1 MQFILRMKIKIVI
14 FICAGLFAASSFAQE
29 QAMQGRILLRIKP
42 EAVAALRT
50 VFASPEI
57 RDRKFDPQKFSL
69 TDIASIANL
78 FSLPSDLRVI
88 SLKPLIPQHNVALED
103 LREQTNP
110 GLFYNKNLNGI
121 RIKETEDLGKLR
133 SSEEK
138 ISRWFELFYNSSLSP
153 ESAIVLLK
161 KSRLVEIAEPR
172 YYYRTCFTPNDPRY
186 PEQYS
191 LPLIHAPEAWDIVQC
206 DSTMLVADADVGT
219 DWTHS
224 DLAKA
229 IYVNKGETGL
239 DSNGLDKRSNGIDD
253 DGDGF
258 VDDWHGWD
266 FSGADGI
273 SPDNDPNT
281 AAQHGTHTAGI
292 MAASGNNSIG
302 VCGVAFGAK
311 ILAIKCSDGS
321 GQYVTFGYEG
331 ILFAADQHAKVV
343 NNSWGGTNRSQVG
356 QDIVEYANAKNCVV
370 VAASGNNYSF
380 QDFYPSSY
388 DHVLSVA
395 AVDEGGRITG
405 FSNYN
410 THVDISAPGNNVL
423 STVPSQNYSMMSG
436 TSMASPTAAGA
447 IALVRQKFP
456 DLTADQAQERLR
468 ATCDLLTAD
477 QDLHPGYTG
486 RGLIDLK
493 RAVGP
498 DPVYSARLESVEIFD
513 SNNNG
518 YLESGES
525 ADIVLNV
532 RNYLSPLT
540 DLIAKVEYLDAN
552 NYITG
557 NTETVRFGK
566 VNTLSVVQNFQ
577 GSLHVS
583 VAANVPVNSPVLV
596 RLTFTSTPE
605 GYGPDIDY
613 FSLVINKGYL
623 DLNKNNLTVTFDSK
637 ASIGYNDLPDNTQGT
652 GFVWTH
658 APPSIYT
665 EGRDVLSQAG
675 LMIGVDDSARIVSCA
690 PGEFNDGY
698 CMHDFSST
706 LPIHY
711 VLPPDHS
718 NAAQELQTVYAD
730 VNTDPSQQ
738 VGVSVE
744 EKTYAFTK
752 DLAANAVILDYTIH
766 KRSVDTISYARD
778 GASAA
783 LFMDWDIG
791 ESGLQNKAYT
801 SALDTMIGIT
811 RRMEETYPF
820 VGIKLISDIPKGAAL
835 NVYALDNNGSNGSIA
850 KYDGFTRSEK
860 WQTMTTSRP
869 ASGIGDVSMI
879 YGLKNLPLLSQD
891 SIRLTF
897 VIAMAENEQLLK
909 QTIDQTRTE
918 WQAASGV
925 RSARQSANSLAVS
938 PNPFGNILHI
948 TWKND
953 NPDGTTEVV
962 LTDVIGR
969 ILVSRKVSG
978 ASLDLGGLN
987 LHSGTYILTVRQ
999 GSATAQR
1006 TVVCLP

>member
-1 MQFILRMKIKIVI
+1 L
-14 FICAGLFAASSFAQE
+14 
-29 QAMQGRILLRIKP
+29 
-42 EAVAALRT
+42 
-50 VFASPEI
+50 
-57 RDRKFDPQKFSL
+57 
-69 TDIASIANL
+69 
-78 FSLPSDLRVI
+78 
-88 SLKPLIPQHNVALED
+88 
-103 LREQTNP
+103 
-110 GLFYNKNLNGI
+110 
-121 RIKETEDLGKLR
+121 
-133 SSEEK
+133 SEEK
-138 ISRWFELFYNSSLSP
+138 ISRWFELFYDSSLNP
-153 ESAIVLLK
+153 ESVIVLLK
-161 KSRLVEIAEPR
+161 KSRFVEIVEPR
-172 YYYRTCFTPNDPRY
+172 YYYKTCFAPNDPRY

-191 LPLIHAPEAWDIVQC
+191 LPLIHAPEAWDIVRC

-219 DWTHS
+219 DWTHP
-224 DLAKA
+224 DLVKA
-229 IYVNKGETGL
+229 ISVNTGETGL
-239 DSNGLDKRSNGIDD
+239 DSNGMDKRSNGIDD

-273 SPDNDPNT
+273 SPDNDPT
-281 AAQHGTHTAGI
+281 TSAQHGTHTAGI
-292 MAASGNNSIG
+292 MAASGNNGLG

-356 QDIVEYANAKNCVV
+356 QDIVTYANAKNCVV

-395 AVDEGGRITG
+395 AVDEGGRIAG

-423 STVPSQNYSMMSG
+423 STIPNQSYTTMTG

-468 ATCDLLTAD
+468 ATCDLLTPD

-540 DLIAKVEYLDAN
+540 DLFAKVEYLDGN

-577 GSLHVS
+577 GSLHIN
-583 VAANVPVNSPVLV
+583 VAANVPVNYPVQV
-596 RLTFTSTPE
+596 RLTFTSSPE

-652 GFVWTH
+652 GFVWTN
-658 APPSIYT
+658 APRSIYE
-665 EGRDVLSQAG
+665 EGRDILSQAG

-730 VNTDPSQQ
+730 VNTDPTQE
-738 VGVSVE
+738 VGVTVD

-752 DLAANAVILDYTIH
+752 DLAANAVVLDYIIH

-791 ESGLQNKAYT
+791 ESGLLNKAYI
-801 SALDTMIGIT
+801 SALDTTIGVT
-811 RRMEETYPF
+811 RRMEEAYPF
-820 VGIKLISDIPKGAAL
+820 VGITLISDIPKGADL
-835 NVYALDNNGSNGSIA
+835 NFYALDNNGSNGSIA
-850 KYDGFTRSEK
+850 KYDGFSRFEK

-869 ASGIGDVSMI
+869 VAGIGDVSMI

-897 VIAMAENEQLLK
+897 VISMAESEQLLK
-909 QTIDQTRTE
+909 QTMDETRTE
-918 WQAASGV
+918 WFASSGV
-925 RSARQSANSLAVS
+925 RSVLPPENALTAS
-938 PNPFGNILHI
+938 PNPFGNRLHI
-948 TWKND
+948 AWKND
-953 NPDGTTEVV
+953 NPEDKTEVE
-962 LTDVIGR
+962 LADLIGR
-969 ILVSRKVSG
+969 VLIRRNVQG
-978 ASLDLGGLN
+978 GSLDLTGLA
-987 LHSGTYILTVRQ
+987 LPSGTYILTVRQ
-999 GSATAQR
+999 GASISR
-1006 TVVCLP
+1006 HSLICLP